1 MAGRL
6 SLEQSVVVRIHC
18 PQQKIYR
25 PDFSGR
31 YIFNFNSQ
39 NKIKNELLHCILFD
53 DLLIPLRAGFEGAF
67 LSLII
72 YMN

>member
-1 MAGRL
+1 
-6 SLEQSVVVRIHC
+6 
-18 PQQKIYR
+18 
-25 PDFSGR
+25 
-31 YIFNFNSQ
+31 
-39 NKIKNELLHCILFD
+39 LFD